1 MLRERIRRL
10 VRYVTV
16 ISVGT
21 LIACTF
27 WCGITFLT
35 QGEEL
40 FSAQVPYVML
50 PEILLLGIVCG
61 TGTELILA
69 CGRPPLETKVR
80 WVMHYVFINIAVLVL
95 GGLFGWYRVSV
106 PGVFFM
112 CITSAAVYAFTY
124 GMTYLNDLKTADRMN
139 RKLQAYQE
147 EAERN
152 LNSH

>member
-1 MLRERIRRL
+1 MLRKRIESL
-10 VRYVTV
+10 IKYITT

-40 FSAQVPYVML
+40 LSAQVPYVML

-61 TGTELILA
+61 TGTELIIA
-69 CGRPPLETKVR
+69 CGRPPVATKVR
-80 WVMHYVFINIAVLVL
+80 WVIHYIFINAAVLIL

-106 PGVFFM
+106 SGVLFM

-124 GMTYLNDLKTADRMN
+124 GLSYLNELKIADRMN

-152 LNSH
+152 NLNS